1 MLPSDLTRCW
11 QKWLGNL
18 LDIQNITLDRWYR
31 STETD
36 IDLHIFV
43 DASKIEYGITCYIR
57 FSQVKCSFVMSK
69 SKLAPVNKKSKSIP
83 QLELQAA
90 LTASCLKQKNKNE
103 FKIPMKETFVWTDSK
118 MVLHY
123 LQNEDFLQFT

>member
-1 MLPSDLTRCW
+1 MLPSDLTICW

-18 LDIQNITLDRWYR
+18 PDIQNMTLGRWYR

-43 DASKIEYGITCYIR
+43 DASKIECYIR

-90 LTASCLKQKNKNE
+90 LTASCLKQMN
-103 FKIPMKETFVWTDSK
+103 SK
-118 MVLHY
+118 Y
-123 LQNEDFLQFT
+123 Q

>member
-1 MLPSDLTRCW
+1 
-11 QKWLGNL
+11 
-18 LDIQNITLDRWYR
+18 
-31 STETD
+31 
-36 IDLHIFV
+36 
-43 DASKIEYGITCYIR
+43 
-57 FSQVKCSFVMSK
+57 MSK

-90 LTASCLKQKNKNE
+90 LIASCLKQKIKNE